1 MLLFYCILLGVAFER
16 RLQQHWW
23 CPVQNK
29 NQTQG
34 WSRCEMRKPSSGPF
48 GIMYHTLFKVLITLE
63 RIQGRRQSR
72 GPGNLSPPDD
82 NSRGGTCVMGLLW
95 NCGLCPRPATCPG
108 EVVDFGPFQ
117 LAAQQYLPVP
127 RPSHVAGSRARVS
140 GAARR
145 SQVDEK
151 DPVPQTAGG
160 HALTT
165 QVRTQRLA
173 AIAVTPPAR
182 VTSRG

>member
-1 MLLFYCILLGVAFER
+1 MEGLKVPDYIL
-16 RLQQHWW
+16 
-23 CPVQNK
+23 
-29 NQTQG
+29 
-34 WSRCEMRKPSSGPF
+34 
-48 GIMYHTLFKVLITLE
+48 
-63 RIQGRRQSR
+63 GRRQSR

-117 LAAQQYLPVP
+117 LAAQQHLPVP